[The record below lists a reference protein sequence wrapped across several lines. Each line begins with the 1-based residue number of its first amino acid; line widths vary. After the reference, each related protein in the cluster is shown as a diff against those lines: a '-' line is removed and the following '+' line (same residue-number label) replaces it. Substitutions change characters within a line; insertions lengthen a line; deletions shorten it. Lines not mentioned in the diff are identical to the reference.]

1 VAGVTITPAPHLY
14 GPHPSQ
20 VADLYLPEG
29 AGPFPVAVLI
39 HGGFWRTPFDREL
52 MEPLAEDLITRGIAA
67 WNVDYRRLGDG
78 GGGTDWRVTLDDVS
92 ASLDQLGAV
101 SGEYPL
107 DTDRTALVGH
117 SAGGHLALWLASEFQ
132 VSAVVSQAGV
142 ANLYDAAHER
152 IGPGSAREGLGVLDV
167 PAAVEFLGGTPEEV
181 PDRYAAASPSA
192 LLPLETPILLIH
204 GDEDDRVPISQSR
217 NFADAARES
226 GDEVRV
232 AEFPGMGHF
241 EVLDPK
247 HESWARTVEFLA
259 GLLKPG
265 TD

>member
-117 SAGGHLALWLASEFQ
+117 SAGGHLALWLASEF
-132 VSAVVSQAGV
+132 
-142 ANLYDAAHER
+142 
-152 IGPGSAREGLGVLDV
+152 
-167 PAAVEFLGGTPEEV
+167 
-181 PDRYAAASPSA
+181 
-192 LLPLETPILLIH
+192 
-204 GDEDDRVPISQSR
+204 
-217 NFADAARES
+217 
-226 GDEVRV
+226 
-232 AEFPGMGHF
+232 
-241 EVLDPK
+241 
-247 HESWARTVEFLA
+247 LA

>member
-1 VAGVTITPAPHLY
+1 VAGVTITPAPFAY

-20 VADLYLPEG
+20 VADLYVPEG

-52 MEPLAEDLITRGIAA
+52 MEPLAEDLAARGVAA
-67 WNVDYRRLGDG
+67 WNVDYRRVGDG
-78 GGGTDWRVTLDDVS
+78 GGGNEWRVTLDDVS

-107 DTDRTALVGH
+107 DTDRTALIGH

-152 IGPGSAREGLGVLDV
+152 CGVGSVREGLGVLDV
-167 PAAVEFLGGTPEEV
+167 PAAVEFLGGTPDQV
-181 PDRYAAASPSA
+181 PDRYAVASPSA
-192 LLPLETPILLIH
+192 LLPLETPILLVH

-217 NFADAARES
+217 NFADAAREA
-226 GDEVRV
+226 GDVVDV

-241 EVLDPK
+241 EVLDPR
-247 HESWARTVEFLA
+247 HESWIRTVSYLA
-259 GLLKPG
+259 GRLK
-265 TD
+265 